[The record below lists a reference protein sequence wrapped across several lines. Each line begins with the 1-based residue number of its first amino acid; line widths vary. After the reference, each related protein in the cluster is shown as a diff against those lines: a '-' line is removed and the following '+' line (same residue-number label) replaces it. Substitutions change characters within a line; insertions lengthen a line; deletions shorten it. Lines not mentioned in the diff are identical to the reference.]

1 MIILNRIILYSL
13 VFATEY
19 LGTVVASEQRVVTSG
34 GKVGI
39 EEDLEWDDDFKLDV
53 GADKLGHKI
62 PTKIANPPKLKDR
75 R

>member
-1 MIILNRIILYSL
+1 MILLSRIIVYSL
-13 VFATEY
+13 VYVTEY
-19 LGTVVASEQRVVTSG
+19 LETVVASEQRVVTGS